1 MEGSG
6 LQKEILFLLFLPL
19 LLIILLQLLGNAYRH
34 LAVLPD
40 FHGKFAFTLGEGAK
54 NRGITEHFRERYF
67 SNNCTHCIILGRA
80 DDQPTSL
87 VD

>member
-40 FHGKFAFTLGEGAK
+40 FMVNSPLPWV
-54 NRGITEHFRERYF
+54 RERR
-67 SNNCTHCIILGRA
+67 T
-80 DDQPTSL
+80 
-87 VD
+87 VE